1 MINDVKVD
9 HRTTVSSCLQTSYGK
24 LEIEHNRRHTQKIIS
39 VVDLVKEALDL

>member
-9 HRTTVSSCLQTSYGK
+9 HRTTLLSWLQTSYGK
-24 LEIEHNRRHTQKIIS
+24 LEIEHNRRHTQKMVS